1 MNNATALQQA
11 LAPKSDQLNAD
22 DLLVGGIVIIIAK
35 VNINLG
41 SEQKII
47 INYHGDNGKPWK
59 PSKGMGR
66 VLTMILGGDPDKW
79 IGETVELYRDE
90 TVSFG
95 KDKNCG
101 GIRIAGMSAVKT
113 RTILSI
119 TTAKGKKSQVTIEPI
134 VVAGNQQQQR
144 APAQQAP
151 QQTEQPNPKRDW
163 AIKLKAAVNYGS
175 IAVDEV
181 WATVPAELQPEME
194 AFYKERF
201 IMAQAFD
208 PKDDAPVSDQQQQE
222 QPAADIGDF

>member
-1 MNNATALQQA
+1 MNNAHALQQA

-22 DLLVGGIVIIIAK
+22 DLIASGIVIVIAK

-47 INYHGDNGKPWK
+47 INYHNDNGKPWK

-119 TTAKGKKSQVTIEPI
+119 TTAKGKKSQITIEPI
-134 VVAGNQQQQR
+134 AALGN
-144 APAQQAP
+144 APAQQRT
-151 QQTEQPNPKRDW
+151 QTPAAQPEQPNPKREW
-163 AIKLKAAVNYGS
+163 AVKLKAAVNYGS
-175 IAVDEV
+175 LAVDEV
-181 WATVPAELQPEME
+181 WAMVPAELRADMDS
-194 AFYKERF
+194 FYKEQY
-201 IMAQAFD
+201 MKSQAFD
-208 PKDDAPVSDQQQQE
+208 AVENEQIPAHVSE
-222 QPAADIGDF
+222 QLPPPNLDGF

>member
-1 MNNATALQQA
+1 MNNVHALQQA
-11 LAPKSDQLNAD
+11 LAPRSDQLNSD
-22 DLLVGGIVIIIAK
+22 DLLVGSIVIVIAK

-47 INYHGDNGKPWK
+47 INYHNDNGKPWK

-119 TTAKGKKSQVTIEPI
+119 TTAKGKKSQITIEPI
-134 VVAGNQQQQR
+134 VALGN
-144 APAQQAP
+144 APAQQRTQAP
-151 QQTEQPNPKRDW
+151 AAQSEQPNAKREW
-163 AIKLKAAVNYGS
+163 AVKLKAAVNYGS
-175 IAVDEV
+175 LAVDEV
-181 WATVPAELQPEME
+181 WTMVPVELRADMDS
-194 AFYKERF
+194 FYKEQF
-201 IMAQAFD
+201 IKSQAFD
-208 PKDDAPVSDQQQQE
+208 PVENEPIPAHVSE
-222 QPAADIGDF
+222 QLPPPDISDY

>member
-1 MNNATALQQA
+1 MNNNVHALQQA
-11 LAPKSDQLNAD
+11 LAPRSDQLNGD
-22 DLLVGGIVIIIAK
+22 DLIVGNITIVIAK

-79 IGETVELYRDE
+79 VGETVELYRDE

-134 VVAGNQQQQR
+134 VVSGNQQQQR
-144 APAQQAP
+144 VQAAP
-151 QQTEQPNPKRDW
+151 QQTEPPNAKREW
-163 AIKLKAAVNYGS
+163 AVKLKAAVNYGS
-175 IAVDEV
+175 LAVDEV
-181 WATVPAELQPEME
+181 WAMVPVELRADMDS
-194 AFYKERF
+194 FYKEQF
-201 IMAQAFD
+201 IKSQAFD
-208 PKDDAPVSDQQQQE
+208 PVEQEPIPAHVSEELPPPSIDD
-222 QPAADIGDF
+222 F